1 MDEEQNEPSQYDPVT
16 CTGLQ
21 PGSDVY
27 VFGPKFQ
34 IAADGSLV
42 PMGQQQYMW
51 IDTILRKLQ
60 RPVNPLSPIPSHS
73 LKHLNIVV
81 RGLHT
86 FAGDNVMS
94 GVYLLGK
101 LNWKRCET
109 DFYLLHE

>member
-1 MDEEQNEPSQYDPVT
+1 MEGHHFHAVDFCIQNGRKVNLDAETRSEWR
-16 CTGLQ
+16 
-21 PGSDVY
+21 SE
-27 VFGPKFQ
+27 

-60 RPVNPLSPIPSHS
+60 QPVNPLSSIPSHS

-81 RGLHT
+81 GGLHT

-101 LNWKRCET
+101 LKWNEV
-109 DFYLLHE
+109 